1 MSEQRATMD
10 FLCGLCNGNTS
21 TTVVLTLGENR
32 IDVTC
37 SCCGER
43 WHILYP
49 VLSFD
54 PFAEGFWEIS
64 RSLGIIQDGKFYAKE
79 DMQ

>member
-10 FLCGLCNGNTS
+10 FLCGLCSGNTETS
-21 TTVVLTLGENR
+21 VVLTLGENR

-37 SCCGER
+37 SRCGEH

-54 PFAEGFWEIS
+54 PFAIGDWEIS
-64 RSLGIIQDGKFYAKE
+64 RSLGIIRDGKFYAKE

>member
-10 FLCGLCNGNTS
+10 FLCGLCSKTTS
-21 TTVVLTLGENR
+21 TEVRLVLGKNT

-37 SCCGER
+37 SGCGEH

-49 VLSFD
+49 VLSLD
-54 PFAEGFWEIS
+54 PFTEGFWEIS

>member
-10 FLCGLCNGNTS
+10 FLCGLCSGNTS
-21 TTVVLTLGENR
+21 TTVVLTLGENSL
-32 IDVTC
+32 DVTC

-54 PFAEGFWEIS
+54 PFAIGDWEIS